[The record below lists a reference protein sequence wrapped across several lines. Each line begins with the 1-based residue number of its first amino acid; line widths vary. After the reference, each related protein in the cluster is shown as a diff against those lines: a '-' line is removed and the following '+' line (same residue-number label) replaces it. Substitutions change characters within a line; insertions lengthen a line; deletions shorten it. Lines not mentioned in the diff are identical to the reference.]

1 MCMGC
6 NRIVRDILP
15 FGPTSI
21 REVLQELVQSP
32 VCIGSQRVATESM
45 RARVVKVEPGDAGS
59 DPNRVAPRAASLI
72 EAMRSL
78 GYSLETAIADLVDN
92 SLSHGARTVRIVF
105 DWDGRNSTV
114 SISDDGCGMTEPAL
128 VEAMRLGTHDPRTE
142 RATGDLGRFGLGLKT
157 ASFSQAKRLTVIS
170 RASDHQPAQ
179 RIWDLDFVSREDDWI
194 LRQDATKASMAC
206 AEWALKQTS
215 GTCVVWECMDRLVG
229 DVEPDNERAHQ
240 TFLDAADKVQA
251 HLSMVFGDFLAG
263 KHSVAIFMG
272 NVRLQPWDPFIEGH
286 AQRQALQPDNL
297 TFKGHKVRVQP
308 YVLPHHSSLTKE
320 EFAAAAG
327 PEGWNAH
334 QGFYIY
340 RNRRLIVAGGWLT
353 LGLTREEHHK
363 LARIRIDL
371 GNDADF
377 DWKLDVRKSR
387 ASPPAELRDHLRRI
401 ARATRERA
409 QEVYRHRGRRILAA
423 DPVDGTSV
431 WLAEA
436 RRGKTV
442 FRINRDHP
450 IVKALASDGNSGKAV
465 AALLRLIEET
475 VPRASIYIR
484 EAESPQ
490 QQSAPFEGTKD
501 QEIRQMLAD
510 LYLGL
515 IESGRSH
522 KQAIVTVGGL
532 QVARDRPH
540 LVALLDTSPPLAPQI
555 D

>member
-1 MCMGC
+1 M
-6 NRIVRDILP
+6 R
-15 FGPTSI
+15 T
-21 REVLQELVQSP
+21 
-32 VCIGSQRVATESM
+32 RVEKAD
-45 RARVVKVEPGDAGS
+45 PAGAGTN
-59 DPNRVAPRAASLI
+59 PNRVAPRAASLI

-78 GYSLETAIADLVDN
+78 GYSLDTAIADLVDN
-92 SLSHGARTVRIVF
+92 SLSHGARTVRIAF
-105 DWDGRNSTV
+105 DWDGRDSTV
-114 SISDDGCGMTEPAL
+114 SISDDGCGMTEAEL
-128 VEAMRLGTHDPRTE
+128 IEAMRPGTHDPRSK
-142 RATGDLGRFGLGLKT
+142 RAAGDLGRFGLGLKT

-170 RASDHQPAQ
+170 RAVDGQPV
-179 RIWDLDFVSREDDWI
+179 RKVWDLDFVSREDDWI
-194 LRQDATKASMAC
+194 LRDDATKASLAS
-206 AEWALKQTS
+206 AAWSLKQPS

-229 DVEPDNERAHQ
+229 DVEADDQRAHQ
-240 TFLDAADKVQA
+240 AFLEAADRVRV
-251 HLSMVFGDFLAG
+251 HLSMVFGDFLSG
-263 KHSVAIFMG
+263 RQSVAMFMG
-272 NVRLQPWDPFIEGH
+272 NVRLQTWDPFLEGH
-286 AQRQALQPDNL
+286 AQRQALQPDTL
-297 TFKGHKVRVQP
+297 KYKGRRVHVQP

-340 RNRRLIVAGGWLT
+340 RNRRLILAGGWLT
-353 LGLTREEHHK
+353 LGLTRDEHHK
-363 LARIRIDL
+363 LARIRIDV

-431 WLAEA
+431 WLAEL
-436 RRGKTV
+436 RRGKTI

-450 IVKALASDGNSGKAV
+450 VVKALSSDGDSGKAV
-465 AALLRLIEET
+465 AALLRLVEET

-484 EAESPQ
+484 EAEAPQ
-490 QQSAPFEGTKD
+490 QQPAPFEDAKD
-501 QEIRQMLAD
+501 QEVRQMLAD

-515 IESGRSH
+515 IDSGRSH

-540 LVALLDTSPPLAPQI
+540 LVELLDSNPPTAAQL

>member
-1 MCMGC
+1 
-6 NRIVRDILP
+6 
-15 FGPTSI
+15 
-21 REVLQELVQSP
+21 
-32 VCIGSQRVATESM
+32 M
-45 RARVVKVEPGDAGS
+45 RASIVNVESTDEGAN
-59 DPNRVAPRAASLI
+59 PNRVAPRAASLI

-92 SLSHGARTVRIVF
+92 SLSHGARTVRIAF
-105 DWDGRNSTV
+105 DWEGRDSTV
-114 SISDDGCGMTEPAL
+114 SISDDGCGMTEAAL
-128 VEAMRLGTHDPRTE
+128 VEAMRPGTHDPRSK
-142 RATGDLGRFGLGLKT
+142 RAAGDLGRFGLGLKT

-170 RASDHQPAQ
+170 RAANHQPAH

-194 LRQDATKASMAC
+194 LREDATNASMTSA
-206 AEWALKQTS
+206 AWALKQPS

-229 DVEPDNERAHQ
+229 DIDADDKRAHQ
-240 TFLDAADKVQA
+240 AFLEAAGRVQV

-263 KHSVAIFMG
+263 KHPVAMFMG

-286 AQRQALQPDNL
+286 VQRQALQPDPL
-297 TFKGHKVRVQP
+297 TYKGHKVLVQP
-308 YVLPHHSSLTKE
+308 YVLPHHSSLTKQ

-340 RNRRLIVAGGWLT
+340 RNRRLIVAGGWLN
-353 LGLTREEHHK
+353 LGLTRDEHYK

-436 RRGKTV
+436 RRGKTI

-450 IVKALASDGNSGKAV
+450 IVQALAFDGDNGKAV
-465 AALLRLIEET
+465 AALLRLVEET

-484 EAESPQ
+484 EAEAPQ
-490 QQSAPFEGTKD
+490 QQSAPFEGAKD
-501 QEIRQMLAD
+501 QEIRDMLAD

-522 KQAIVTVGGL
+522 KQAIATVGGL

-540 LVALLDTSPPLAPQI
+540 LVASLDTNPPSAAHT